1 MTENDRTPGH
11 AVPLRDRALDGQ
23 RALITGGDSGIGAGI
38 ARAMA
43 AAGAK
48 VAINYAHAEDK
59 AQAVR
64 ADILA
69 AGGEALV
76 IQADVSRED
85 AVRDMV
91 QEVCGAWESMDILV
105 ANAGLQ
111 RDAPF
116 LEMTLDDW
124 NLVLSVNLT
133 GQFLCAR
140 EVAREFVRRGIVAG
154 LSRAAGKIVCISSV
168 HDEIPWAGHVNYA
181 TSKGGIAM
189 LVKTMA
195 QELAQY
201 RIRVN
206 AISPGAIKTPINRAA
221 WDTPAAEATLLELI
235 PYGRVGEPE
244 DIGHVATWLASDS
257 ADYITGA
264 TIYVDGGMMLYP
276 GFRTG
281 G

>member
-11 AVPLRDRALDGQ
+11 AVPLGGLPLAGQ

-59 AQAVR
+59 AQAVS
-64 ADILA
+64 ADIVA
-69 AGGEALV
+69 AGGETLV

-91 QEVCGAWESMDILV
+91 QEVCGAWGSIDILV

-168 HDEIPWAGHVNYA
+168 HDEIPWAGHVNYS

-189 LVKTMA
+189 LMKTMA

-221 WDTPAAEATLLELI
+221 WDTPAAEAKLLELI

-244 DIGHVATWLASDS
+244 DIGRVAVWLTSDS
-257 ADYITGA
+257 ADYVTGA

>member
-1 MTENDRTPGH
+1 MAEGH
-11 AVPLRDRALDGQ
+11 KLDGQ
-23 RALITGGDSGIGAGI
+23 RALVTGGDSGIGAGI
-38 ARAMA
+38 ARALA

-59 AQAVR
+59 AYAV
-64 ADILA
+64 AEELQET
-69 AGGEALV
+69 GGEVLV
-76 IQADVSRED
+76 IQADVSKED
-85 AVRDMV
+85 QVQAMV
-91 QEVCGAWESMDILV
+91 KKVCRAWGSLDILA
-105 ANAGLQ
+105 ANSGLQ

-124 NLVLSVNLT
+124 NLVLAVNLT

-140 EVAREFVRRGIVAG
+140 EVAREFVRRGVIPE
-154 LSRAAGKIVCISSV
+154 LSRAAGKIICTSSV
-168 HDEIPWAGHVNYA
+168 HDEIPWAGHANYA
-181 TSKGGIAM
+181 TSKGGISM
-189 LVKTMA
+189 LMKTMA

-206 AISPGAIKTPINRAA
+206 AVSPGAIKTPINRVA
-221 WDTPAAEATLLELI
+221 WATPDAEAELQRLI

-244 DIGHVATWLASDS
+244 DIGNVAAWLASDL

>member
-1 MTENDRTPGH
+1 MSTNDASSPSVSPAEGSS
-11 AVPLRDRALDGQ
+11 LNGQ
-23 RALITGGDSGIGAGI
+23 RALVTGGDSGIGAGI
-38 ARAMA
+38 ARALA

-59 AQAVR
+59 AQEVSAGIR
-64 ADILA
+64 A
-69 AGGEALV
+69 AGGETLV
-76 IQADVSRED
+76 IQADVSKED

-91 QEVCGAWESMDILV
+91 RQVCGEWGSLDILV

-111 RDAPF
+111 KDAPL
-116 LEMTLDDW
+116 LEMTLEEW
-124 NLVLSVNLT
+124 ELVLAVNLT

-140 EVAREFVRRGIVAG
+140 EAAREFVRRGVTPG

-168 HDEIPWAGHVNYA
+168 HDEIPWSGHANYA
-181 TSKGGIAM
+181 ASKGGIGM
-189 LVKTMA
+189 LMKTMA
-195 QELAQY
+195 QELAHY

-206 AISPGAIKTPINRAA
+206 AISPGAIKTPINRTA
-221 WDTPAAEATLLELI
+221 WDTPAAENELLKLI
-235 PYGRVGEPE
+235 PYGRVGETE
-244 DIGHVATWLASDS
+244 DIGRVAAWLVSDA